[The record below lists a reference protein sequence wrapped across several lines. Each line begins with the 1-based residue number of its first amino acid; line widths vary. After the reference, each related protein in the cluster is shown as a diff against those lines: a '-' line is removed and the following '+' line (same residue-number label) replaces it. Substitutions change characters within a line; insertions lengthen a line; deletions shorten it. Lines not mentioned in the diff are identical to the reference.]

1 MPYKTTHLRILL
13 TTFFQDILSD
23 IAHLPN
29 GYAFTYVLQY
39 SSLQDAV
46 LKKWTQLFIHHFYT
60 EDMRNTIVLACLD
73 ENGLVTLRTK
83 RLYNWTL
90 KYLYS
95 NEEGKLYGDWL
106 VASNVIA
113 QGGIRYHG

>member
-1 MPYKTTHLRILL
+1 M
-13 TTFFQDILSD
+13 
-23 IAHLPN
+23 
-29 GYAFTYVLQY
+29 LQNEGWEKVT
-39 SSLQDAV
+39 LA
-46 LKKWTQLFIHHFYT
+46 KWTQLFIHRLCT
-60 EDMRNTIVLACLD
+60 DEVRNTIVLACLD
-73 ENGLVTLRTK
+73 ENGIVTLRTQ

-106 VASNVIA
+106 VASNAMA